1 MSAITIKSE
10 NDLRELGNSLD
21 EIKYKRSDGRIRGN
35 HRIEP
40 IFCFAEDICKIVSE
54 IELGSLDD
62 KSSEELKN
70 IFQIWNELIAAFANL
85 QKQRKFY
92 RRNRLKNYKKKE
104 EYVQD
109 LRNFIILAKKLA
121 KKVNA
126 KEFETSLNKALNDC
140 NSIMKNDK
148 NIKNKEKIG
157 EIKDSENPFFE
168 LVETFKKLKKE
179 ADKHFGDLN
188 KKIYEREYKIGC
200 TMDIENAINY
210 LETYG
215 QWYKEGNDKSIKNS
229 YNDELKK
236 YNVDPTNAAYIIFQ
250 GVVHQK
256 VLAEKLCEMISV
268 CIKSPN
274 QGNIRE
280 LRYRIEEAEK
290 FGLYNFKGKYERLL
304 NISKSVVNVIK
315 SIIQKKKDIE
325 LRVNVKKTARM
336 LEEKNILKIYSNNA
350 SSLCKQIESDV
361 GKFNSALGCN
371 LTEQK
376 DEVARLIKTI

>member
-10 NDLRELGNSLD
+10 NDLKELGNSLD
-21 EIKYKRSDGRIRGN
+21 EIEYKRSDGRIRGN

-40 IFCFAEDICKIVSE
+40 IFRFAESICKIVSE

-85 QKQRKFY
+85 QKQREFY
-92 RRNRLKNYKKKE
+92 RRNILKNHKKKE
-104 EYVQD
+104 EYVQG

-126 KEFETSLNKALNDC
+126 KELETSLNKALNDC

-148 NIKNKEKIG
+148 NIKNEKGTG
-157 EIKDSENPFFE
+157 EIKNSENPFFE
-168 LVETFKKLKKE
+168 LVETFKKFKKE

-188 KKIYEREYKIGC
+188 KKNYERECKIGC

-236 YNVDPTNAAYIIFQ
+236 YNVDPTGAAYIIFQ
-250 GVVHQK
+250 GVVHQS
-256 VLAEKLCEMISV
+256 VLAEELCKMISV

-274 QGNIRE
+274 QGNVGK
-280 LRYRIEEAEK
+280 LRRNIKEAEK
-290 FGLYNFKGKYERLL
+290 FGLYDFEGKYERLL

-315 SIIQKKKDIE
+315 SIIQKEKDIK

-336 LEEKNILKIYSNNA
+336 LEEKSMLKIYSNNA
-350 SSLCKQIESDV
+350 SSLCKQIKSDV
-361 GKFNSALGCN
+361 STFNSAFNCDLAG
-371 LTEQK
+371 QK